1 MIIASGGHNTSSYIK
16 KQQSIVSG
24 QHNNPRGKY
33 ANERAIPLRSRN
45 LGRQFRQ
52 VSHFRKEETLVKTVV
67 DRYWLINLMPSHYLF
82 KTVFITVLSSSDVI
96 GGALSVCLKSL
107 FYL

>member
-1 MIIASGGHNTSSYIK
+1 M
-16 KQQSIVSG
+16 
-24 QHNNPRGKY
+24 
-33 ANERAIPLRSRN
+33 
-45 LGRQFRQ
+45 
-52 VSHFRKEETLVKTVV
+52 KTVV

-82 KTVFITVLSSSDVI
+82 KTVFITVLSSSDVT